1 LNDID
6 QIKQE
11 PVGSPPQGKFFLSQ
25 NTENRNLKLNPTIFF
40 KKKLD
45 IKTYFCRRRL
55 GYNKDTTNISKTS
68 NISKICFLSVNSLNH
83 LIVNP
88 LPQTK
93 WLLQPGRKHV
103 VTPGAPKRAAASSES
118 RAKQR
123 LNPTSPSFLSDT
135 RLGPPAS
142 AKTSR

>member
-1 LNDID
+1 MCA
-6 QIKQE
+6 E
-11 PVGSPPQGKFFLSQ
+11 EGWGK
-25 NTENRNLKLNPTIFF
+25 
-40 KKKLD
+40 
-45 IKTYFCRRRL
+45 IKTDY
-55 GYNKDTTNISKTS
+55 TTNISKTI

-83 LIVNP
+83 FIVIP

-123 LNPTSPSFLSDT
+123 LNPTSPSSPSDT
-135 RLGPPAS
+135 RLGPPAWE
-142 AKTSR
+142 KTSR